1 MGVQQIR
8 SLYGGEHRSSRAIL
22 LINLGSPASP
32 EVADVKHYLTEFL
45 MDERVISI
53 SYFWRALLVKGIIA
67 PKRAPYSAR
76 NYNYIWE
83 EEHKTF
89 PLIRHSATIAE
100 SLSKQMSCPVALA
113 MRYGAPSMDDAL
125 CSLATL
131 GLKEVVAIP
140 LYPHYTRSSYETAA
154 VYALERNKRLGLGL
168 NLQLL
173 PPFYAH
179 PLYRRLLASSIRP
192 YLSAPFDKLIVSLHG
207 IPLSHLSA
215 VCRQENGETDNC
227 LNRPHTHAEQG
238 VCYRLHCES
247 TVAQLCEDLALKPW
261 QVELVYQSR
270 LGRHE
275 WMKPYFSE
283 RIKTLTQ
290 DNVRR
295 VLVVCPGF
303 ICDCLETIH
312 EIDVEYR
319 EEFLSSGGE
328 SFTYIPC
335 LNSSAEFISCLS
347 QMIREA
353 YPCLD

>member
-1 MGVQQIR
+1 MEVKIQ
-8 SLYGGEHRSSRAIL
+8 SLYGAEHRSSRAIL

-32 EVADVKHYLTEFL
+32 EVADVKRYLTEFL

-53 SYFWRALLVKGIIA
+53 SYFWRTLLVKGIIA
-67 PKRAPYSAR
+67 PRRSPYSAK
-76 NYNYIWE
+76 NYSYIWE
-83 EEHKTF
+83 DEHKTF
-89 PLIRHSATIAE
+89 PLIRHSATIAQE
-100 SLSKQMSCPVALA
+100 LSRQLSCPVALA
-113 MRYGAPSMDDAL
+113 MRYGTPLMDEAL
-125 CSLATL
+125 QTLATL
-131 GLKEVVAIP
+131 GVTEVITIP

-168 NLQLL
+168 NLKLL

-179 PLYRRLLASSIRP
+179 PLYRRLLADSIRP
-192 YLSAPFDKLIVSLHG
+192 YLDRPFDKLMVSLHG

-215 VCRQENGETDNC
+215 VCRQENGATDNC
-227 LNRPHTHAEQG
+227 LNRPHTHAEQA
-238 VCYRLHCES
+238 VCYRLHCET
-247 TVAQLCEDLALKPW
+247 TVAQLQEDLDLEPW
-261 QVELVYQSR
+261 QIELVYQSR

-283 RIKTLTQ
+283 RIKTLTK
-290 DNVRR
+290 DGVRR

-319 EEFLSSGGE
+319 EEFMHSGGV

-335 LNSSAEFISCLS
+335 LNSSPEFISCLS
-347 QMIREA
+347 EMIEEA
-353 YPCLD
+353 YPHK